1 MRTNPRILVVDDV
14 ADNRTILSRTLRR
27 RGFDVVEA
35 ENGHAALAEITAHD
49 FDLALLDVAMPE
61 MGGIELLRT
70 IRARHL
76 SSRLPGHHGDRK
88 VRN

>member
-27 RGFDVVEA
+27 RGFDVIEA

-49 FDLALLDVAMPE
+49 FDLAFHIQE
-61 MGGIELLRT
+61 
-70 IRARHL
+70 RAPL
-76 SSRLPGHHGDRK
+76 VLPSFFIAG
-88 VRN
+88 

>member
-35 ENGHAALAEITAHD
+35 ENGHAAMAEITAND
-49 FDLALLDVAMPE
+49 S
-61 MGGIELLRT
+61 T
-70 IRARHL
+70 
-76 SSRLPGHHGDRK
+76 
-88 VRN
+88 